1 MSTKKI
7 TRAEIRNLLHVGAAK
22 ELTMQSGISPYDVET
37 IALSSGIAGIT
48 AGLFRHKSSGELYV
62 IPDRSPA
69 LLYYAHH

>member
-1 MSTKKI
+1 MSTKKV
-7 TRAEIRNLLHVGAAK
+7 TRREIRNILKFGAAK

-37 IALSSGIAGIT
+37 IATSVGIAGMT
-48 AGLFRHKSSGELYV
+48 AGLFRHKSTGELYA